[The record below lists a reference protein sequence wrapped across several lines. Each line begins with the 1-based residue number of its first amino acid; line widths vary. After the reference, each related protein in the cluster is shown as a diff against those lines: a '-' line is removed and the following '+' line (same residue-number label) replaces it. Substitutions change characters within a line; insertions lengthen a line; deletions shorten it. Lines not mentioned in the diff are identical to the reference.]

1 MPLYASTLF
10 ERLEDGRSTPPV
22 RTDPVQLSASILANL
37 STVFN
42 ARQGSCMTRPDYGL
56 PDFNDALI
64 KGPESMPVIARAIK
78 AQIDRFEPRLTQVL
92 VRPDHDP
99 NNPLILRFQ
108 ISARLRGLD
117 GERIGF
123 ETTLSDD
130 GFVRVK
136 R

>member
-1 MPLYASTLF
+1 MPIHATTLF
-10 ERLEDGRSTPPV
+10 ERLEDGHTAVPV
-22 RTDPVQLSASILANL
+22 RTDLTRLAASVLGNLSA
-37 STVFN
+37 VFN
-42 ARQGSCMTRPDYGL
+42 ARQGSCLTRPDYGL

-92 VRPDHDP
+92 VRPDPDP
-99 NNPLILRFQ
+99 DNPLSLRFQ
-108 ISARLRGLD
+108 ISARIRGQD